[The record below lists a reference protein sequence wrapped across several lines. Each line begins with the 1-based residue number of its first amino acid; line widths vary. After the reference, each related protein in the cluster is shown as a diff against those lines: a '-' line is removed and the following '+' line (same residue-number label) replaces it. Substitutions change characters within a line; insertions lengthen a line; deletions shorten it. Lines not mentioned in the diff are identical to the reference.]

1 MNKQIKP
8 SFKALLP
15 ILIFLVLTFSFGIAL
30 GSSKVVDALVFFMI
44 AAFIAIFMNKKRAT
58 MEKIETFARGAANEN
73 TIIMIMIFL
82 LAGAFAKVAR
92 DGGAVDSV
100 VNLFL
105 TYIPDFM
112 LVPGLFFVACLVAL
126 ALGTSVGTVTALAPV
141 AVGLAEA
148 TGIPVALV
156 VGATLGGAAFGDN
169 MSVISD
175 TTIAATRLC
184 GVQMRDKFKVNF
196 LIVLPAGILTMI
208 AFALLT
214 MGKDYSFVPGSY
226 NLLQVVPF
234 AVVLIAALMG
244 ANVFYVLLSGIV
256 LAGGIGMYFDAF
268 THNSGQLVGVLT
280 TAHSGMM
287 GMAKISLIVL
297 IVGGI
302 IGIIKY
308 NGGIDW
314 IVQKL
319 EAKANDPK
327 SGLLSIIALTILV
340 TIFVANSTVAI
351 VTAAPIAMAT
361 TKKFGIDPRRT
372 AAYLDM
378 FATSTMANV
387 PWGGMMLAAAST
399 ATASMV
405 SGELVAVEIIKYST
419 YSHLVMI
426 SAIVCL
432 FIGFPKLK
440 PLKKVEITT
449 ADVEA
454 AATNVE

>member
-1 MNKQIKP
+1 MKSQKP
-8 SFKALLP
+8 NFKALMP
-15 ILIFLVLTFSFGIAL
+15 ILIFLALTFGFGIVL

-44 AAFIAIFMNKKRAT
+44 ATFVAIFMNRSRTT
-58 MEKIETFARGAANEN
+58 MEKVETFARGAANEN

-126 ALGTSVGTVTALAPV
+126 SLGTSVGTVTALAPV
-141 AVGLAEA
+141 AVGLAET

-156 VGATLGGAAFGDN
+156 VGAVLGGAAFGDN

-184 GVQMRDKFKVNF
+184 GVEMRDKFRVNF

-208 AFALLT
+208 IFALLT
-214 MGKDYSFVPGSY
+214 MGNNYSFVAGEFH
-226 NLLQVVPF
+226 LLQVLPF
-234 AVVLIAALMG
+234 AVVLVSALMG
-244 ANVFYVLLSGIV
+244 MNVFYVLLSGII
-256 LAGGIGMYFDAF
+256 LAGGVGVYYNAF
-268 THNSGQLVGVLT
+268 EHELGQLVGLLT
-280 TAHSGMM
+280 TAQQGMM
-287 GMAKISLIVL
+287 GMAKISIIVL
-297 IVGGI
+297 VVGGI
-302 IGIIKY
+302 IGIIQY

-314 IVQKL
+314 IVEKL
-319 EAKANDPK
+319 EAKANDAK
-327 SGLLSIIALTILV
+327 SGMMSIIFLTILV

-351 VTAAPIAMAT
+351 VTAAPIAMVT
-361 TKKFGIDPRRT
+361 TKKFGIDPRKT

-378 FATSTMANV
+378 FGTATMANV

-399 ATASMV
+399 ATASMQ

-426 SAIVCL
+426 SAVICL

-440 PLKKVEITT
+440 PIKS
-449 ADVEA
+449 EA
-454 AATNVE
+454 K

>member
-1 MNKQIKP
+1 MKNQRKP
-8 SFKALLP
+8 SFTALLP
-15 ILIFLVLTFSFGIAL
+15 ILIFLALTFSFGIAL

-44 AAFIAIFMNKKRAT
+44 AAFIAIFMNRERKT
-58 MEKIETFARGAANEN
+58 MAKIETFARGAANEN
-73 TIIMIMIFL
+73 TVIMIMIFL

-126 ALGTSVGTVTALAPV
+126 SLGTSVGTVTAMAPV

-156 VGATLGGAAFGDN
+156 IGATLGGAAFGDN

-184 GVQMRDKFKVNF
+184 GVEMRDKFRVNF
-196 LIVLPAGILTMI
+196 LIVLPAGIITMV
-208 AFALLT
+208 AFAVMT
-214 MGKDYSFVPGSY
+214 MGSEYSFVAGNF
-226 NLLQVVPF
+226 NLLQVLPF
-234 AVVLIAALMG
+234 AVVLVAALLG
-244 ANVFYVLLSGIV
+244 ANVFYVLLSGIL
-256 LAGGIGMYFDAF
+256 LAGGIGMYYNAF
-268 THNSGQLVGVLT
+268 EHEFGQLVGVLT
-280 TAHSGMM
+280 TAQAGMM
-287 GMAKISLIVL
+287 GMAKISIIVL

-302 IGIIKY
+302 IGLIKY

-319 EAKANDPK
+319 EKKAHDPK
-327 SGLLSIIALTILV
+327 TGLLSIIGLTVLV
-340 TIFVANSTVAI
+340 TIFTANSTVAI
-351 VTAAPIAMAT
+351 VTAAPIAMET

-399 ATASMV
+399 ATASMT
-405 SGELVAVEIIKYST
+405 SGELVAVDIIRYST
-419 YSHLVMI
+419 YSHLVMV
-426 SAIVCL
+426 SALICL

-440 PLKKVEITT
+440 ARKTVETIQEEDL
-449 ADVEA
+449 AV
-454 AATNVE
+454 

>member
-1 MNKQIKP
+1 MKTQNKT
-8 SFKALLP
+8 SFMALLP
-15 ILIFLVLTFSFGIAL
+15 IIVFLVLTFSFGIVL
-30 GSSKVVDALVFFMI
+30 GSSKIVDALVFFMI
-44 AAFIAIFMNKKRAT
+44 AAFIAIFMNKNRTT
-58 MEKIETFARGAANEN
+58 MEKVETFARGAANEN

-92 DGGAVDSV
+92 DGGAVESV

-105 TYIPDFM
+105 TYVPDFM
-112 LVPGLFFVACLVAL
+112 LVPGVFFVACLVAL

-156 VGATLGGAAFGDN
+156 VGAALGGAAFGDN

-184 GVQMRDKFKVNF
+184 GVEMRDKFKVNF
-196 LIVLPAGILTMI
+196 LIVLPAGIITMI
-208 AFALLT
+208 VFAILT
-214 MGKDYSFVPGSY
+214 MGKDYAFVPGNY
-226 NLLQVVPF
+226 NLLQVLPF
-234 AVVLIAALMG
+234 AVVLISALMG
-244 ANVFYVLLSGIV
+244 VNVFYVLLSGIL
-256 LAGGIGMYFDAF
+256 LAGGIGMYFNAF
-268 THNSGQLVGVLT
+268 EHANGQLVGLLT

-287 GMAKISLIVL
+287 GMAKISIIVL

-314 IVQKL
+314 IVEKL
-319 EAKANDPK
+319 ESKANDPK
-327 SGLLSIIALTILV
+327 SGMVSIIALTILV
-340 TIFVANSTVAI
+340 TIFTANSTVAI
-351 VTAAPIAMAT
+351 VTAAPIAMVT
-361 TKKFGIDPRRT
+361 TNKFGIDPRKT

-399 ATASMV
+399 ATASMA

-426 SAIVCL
+426 SAIICL
-432 FIGFPKLK
+432 FCGFPKLK
-440 PLKKVEITT
+440 PAKNK
-449 ADVEA
+449 
-454 AATNVE
+454 

>member
-1 MNKQIKP
+1 MNTKSKS
-8 SFKALLP
+8 SFIALLP
-15 ILIFLVLTFSFGIAL
+15 IIVFLALTFGFGISL
-30 GSSKVVDALVFFMI
+30 GSSKIVDALVFFMI
-44 AAFIAIFMNKKRAT
+44 AAFIAIFMNKDRKV
-58 MEKIETFARGAANEN
+58 MDKIDTFARGAANEN
-73 TIIMIMIFL
+73 TMVMIMIFL

-105 TYIPDFM
+105 TYVPDFM

-141 AVGLAEA
+141 AVGLAEV

-169 MSVISD
+169 MPVISD

-184 GVQMRDKFKVNF
+184 GVEMRDKFRVNF
-196 LIVLPAGILTMI
+196 LIVLPAGILSMVI
-208 AFALLT
+208 FALLT
-214 MGKDYSFVPGSY
+214 MGNDYSFVAGGY

-234 AVVLIAALMG
+234 AVVLVTALLG

-256 LAGGIGMYFDAF
+256 LAGGIGMYYNAF
-268 THNSGQLVGVLT
+268 EHANGQLVGLLT
-280 TAHSGMM
+280 TAQSGMM
-287 GMAKISLIVL
+287 GMAKISIIVL

-314 IVQKL
+314 IVEKL

-327 SGLLSIIALTILV
+327 TGLLSIIALTVLV
-340 TIFVANSTVAI
+340 TIFTANSTVAI
-351 VTAAPIAMAT
+351 VTAAPIAMET

-399 ATASMV
+399 ATASMAT
-405 SGELVAVEIIKYST
+405 GELVAVEIVKYST
-419 YSHLVMI
+419 YSHLVMV
-426 SAIVCL
+426 SALICL

-440 PLKKVEITT
+440 PAKVKDDKV
-449 ADVEA
+449 A
-454 AATNVE
+454 

>member
-1 MNKQIKP
+1 MKSQKP
-8 SFKALLP
+8 NFMALMP
-15 ILIFLVLTFSFGIAL
+15 ILIFLALTFSFGIAL
-30 GSSKVVDALVFFMI
+30 GSSKIVDALVFFMI
-44 AAFIAIFMNKKRAT
+44 ATFVAIFMNRSRTT
-58 MEKIETFARGAANEN
+58 MEKVETFARGAANEN

-141 AVGLAEA
+141 AVGLAET

-156 VGATLGGAAFGDN
+156 VGAVLGGAAFGDN

-184 GVQMRDKFKVNF
+184 GVEMRDKFRVNF

-208 AFALLT
+208 IFAFLT
-214 MGKDYSFVPGSY
+214 MGNNYSFSAGEF
-226 NLLQVVPF
+226 NLLQVLPF
-234 AVVLIAALMG
+234 AVVLVSALMG
-244 ANVFYVLLSGIV
+244 MNVFYVLLSGII
-256 LAGGIGMYFDAF
+256 LAGGVGIYYNAF
-268 THNSGQLVGVLT
+268 EHEFGQLVGLLT
-280 TAHSGMM
+280 TAQQGMM
-287 GMAKISLIVL
+287 GMAKISIIVL
-297 IVGGI
+297 VVGGI

-314 IVQKL
+314 IVEKL
-319 EAKANDPK
+319 EAKANDAK
-327 SGLLSIIALTILV
+327 SGMMSIIFLTILV

-351 VTAAPIAMAT
+351 VTAAPIAMVT
-361 TKKFGIDPRRT
+361 TKKFGIDPRKT

-378 FATSTMANV
+378 FGTATMANV

-399 ATASMV
+399 ATASMQA
-405 SGELVAVEIIKYST
+405 GELVAVEIIKYST

-440 PLKKVEITT
+440 PFKTKEINNNTI
-449 ADVEA
+449 
-454 AATNVE
+454 

>member
-1 MNKQIKP
+1 MQKKT
-8 SFKALLP
+8 SFMALLP
-15 ILIFLVLTFSFGIAL
+15 IIVFLVLTFSFGIIL
-30 GSSKVVDALVFFMI
+30 GSSKIVDALVFFMI
-44 AAFIAIFMNKKRAT
+44 AAFIAIFMNRSRTT
-58 MEKIETFARGAANEN
+58 MEKVETFARGAANEN

-105 TYIPDFM
+105 TYVPDFM

-126 ALGTSVGTVTALAPV
+126 SLGTSVGTVTALAPV

-156 VGATLGGAAFGDN
+156 VGAALGGAAFGDN

-184 GVQMRDKFKVNF
+184 GVEMRDKFKVNF

-208 AFALLT
+208 VFAFLT
-214 MGKDYSFVPGSY
+214 MGKDYAFVPGSY
-226 NLLQVVPF
+226 NLLQVLPF
-234 AVVLIAALMG
+234 AVVLISALMG
-244 ANVFYVLLSGIV
+244 ANVFYVLLSGIL
-256 LAGGIGMYFDAF
+256 LAGGIGMYYNAF
-268 THNSGQLVGVLT
+268 EHANGQLVGLLT
-280 TAHSGMM
+280 TAHAGMM
-287 GMAKISLIVL
+287 GMAKISIIVL
-297 IVGGI
+297 VVGGI
-302 IGIIKY
+302 IGLIKY

-314 IVQKL
+314 IVEKL
-319 EAKANDPK
+319 ESKASDPK
-327 SGLLSIIALTILV
+327 SGMLSIIALTILV
-340 TIFVANSTVAI
+340 TIFIANSTVAI
-351 VTAAPIAMAT
+351 VTAAPIAMVT
-361 TKKFGIDPRRT
+361 TRKFGIDPRKT

-399 ATASMV
+399 ATASMA

-440 PLKKVEITT
+440 PAKNKEVLAAQKK
-449 ADVEA
+449 
-454 AATNVE
+454 